1 MMFYNF
7 NYDNTSLIKGG
18 AAVMDYSEYQR
29 KYKRFI
35 QGLITEED
43 FRKFLELS
51 LSKRELVEIIISNA
65 EALRKAVAIGEPLEK
80 QNTKDSRQSN

>member
-1 MMFYNF
+1 MFYNF
-7 NYDNTSLIKGG
+7 NYANNSLSKGG
-18 AAVMDYSEYQR
+18 SAVMDYSEYQR

-51 LSKRELVEIIISNA
+51 LSKRELIEIVISNA
-65 EALRKAVAIGEPLEK
+65 EALRKAVAIGEPIEK
-80 QNTKDSRQSN
+80 QKTKDTRQSH